1 MVNWDLQ
8 RQIWEHS
15 LKAQGIEA
23 KDAVLLV
30 TEPLFNFPACQE
42 GCQQVCECSCGCK
55 ACWVCKLLAAS

>member
-1 MVNWDLQ
+1 MAVRRGYVVNWDLQ

-15 LKAQGIEA
+15 LKAQGTEA

-42 GCQQVCECSCGCK
+42 GCQQVCMSPCTPA
-55 ACWVCKLLAAS
+55 AC